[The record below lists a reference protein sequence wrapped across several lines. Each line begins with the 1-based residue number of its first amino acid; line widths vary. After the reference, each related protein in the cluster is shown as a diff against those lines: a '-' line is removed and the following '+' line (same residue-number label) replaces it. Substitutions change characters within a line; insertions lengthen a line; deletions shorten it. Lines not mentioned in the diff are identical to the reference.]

1 MIKRN
6 KTINWLKKNS
16 ENVRKDIM
24 KNARKRAKETK
35 LKQKKLEQNVRMQRQ
50 EVLRQI
56 KLNKD
61 RKKRRLN

>member
-1 MIKRN
+1 MLKRS
-6 KTINWLKKNS
+6 KTIKQS

-35 LKQKKLEQNVRMQRQ
+35 LKHKKLEQNVRMQRQ

-56 KLNKD
+56 KLNKN
-61 RKKRRLN
+61 R